1 MEEGERTGMGED
13 EEGGGSVEGRA
24 CLVGGSYTRPIMASE
39 RLDFARFIRVLRL
52 TRSQAF
58 SKTENEANDA
68 RQQVGHPREPA
79 QPGPARSG
87 GGPAERGF
95 GGPRARI
102 FGDNGWLTF
111 SAPSG
116 APPTPRWRARLLG
129 PAERLATEEASG
141 GAWQGRPI
149 PLSSIAGCVL
159 DAGAR

>member
-68 RQQVGHPREPA
+68 RQQVGDTHGSRLSPGQLAAAAGQPRE
-79 QPGPARSG
+79 GLGVRGRVFLGITG
-87 GGPAERGF
+87 G
-95 GGPRARI
+95 
-102 FGDNGWLTF
+102 
-111 SAPSG
+111 
-116 APPTPRWRARLLG
+116 
-129 PAERLATEEASG
+129 
-141 GAWQGRPI
+141 
-149 PLSSIAGCVL
+149 
-159 DAGAR
+159 